1 MRTTGKAH
9 LMLNFQSAMSYK
21 SYAFL
26 LNMVPEKKSCNIS
39 LAFSLCFSVKRHLIA
54 SKKSLKTRRY
64 DSVRLIGEAL
74 TGHLTCS
81 SLPI

>member
-1 MRTTGKAH
+1 MCTTGKV
-9 LMLNFQSAMSYK
+9 LNTEFSKCMSRK

-39 LAFSLCFSVKRHLIA
+39 LAFSLWFSVMRHLTV